1 MAPLTDQEIYKK
13 VASNPQGHRPD
24 ADYYGDVLYLVYVS
38 EMHGRPLSKGPQHFR
53 ALLFEDP
60 IQMDAVASAHA
71 RQDYTDI
78 RSDVSLLSMRAIAF
92 NVSNTP
98 VHNTPPQ
105 APSLSKAE
113 TFSQAIKAFL
123 DTIRESIRKLAKGDV
138 GLPAWHPPKRT
149 PSTYASFLE
158 DLHLPC
164 TTEHPHSPSLLLHKL
179 GDLTDETEARA
190 CLDMIF
196 RKQVT
201 YLCNVAGAGKTRLL
215 LEGLTLHWGFFF
227 TLHKTSWGVGSSDWT
242 RALSWIEHE
251 SDFSVTIP
259 SPRGSADKD
268 STYKKRLKSNEAIV
282 QRRVLA
288 VLLARLLVFKLFVDC
303 LPPNPTAKEESKYR
317 KRWVSLQVDPGLLPS
332 HYKRD
337 IFCELT
343 ELILEHIPD
352 AETTATLL
360 HPRVK
365 QAIADVLPVKPG
377 QPVTG
382 PLRDQDFFFVVDE
395 AQYAAHDLKDAFRA
409 SPSLNKS
416 GDAQSEPEH
425 RPLLRQIL
433 HALLEDCHSRPV
445 HPIPTG
451 TSISQADFLHAIK
464 SVYGKAMPQK
474 TARYTGGIHTEKD
487 VQVFAARMLPPNYL
501 STISG
506 QRLVQR
512 MFKWLPGRFRL
523 MARFLTYVLQDGL
536 RSPHRLLDSFVY
548 AYTKGYEPSDGA
560 DMTATEK
567 DIPVAKI
574 QQNGDEQIDFDS
586 IDHDKHIQTMV
597 SNVARPLVFEYIM
610 KSTKKTFVTE
620 ESSPLLVQLGFARY
634 STPDNSSAKLGLP
647 KEATIDEPVI
657 ILRLAKWLNKNVDQS
672 FYHYYAS
679 NLKLNE
685 ADGSNNGWE
694 NYTAHCLIRL
704 FSESPSVPLRDLFSP
719 LRTAADNKFPELM
732 EQTAQIVRVF
742 RSGKTVRPYCMWGAV
757 HDNYNPHVTR
767 AEGES
772 IHSRVP
778 DLCLGDTVRT
788 EGADSTSEA
797 APAPK
802 KKYDQTISWLENT
815 STSIFFPDTNFGPD
829 LMFVLRLQDGTFCW
843 LAVQCKLV
851 TPQTLGY
858 KVPDEAIEAALHSV
872 TPRNFFIS
880 KKREV
885 ASKFEPERNQRA
897 LDALKALPHRTS
909 LAGEFSCIRAVALF
923 PGKVKLEKNAYQ
935 DWDDHP
941 LVELNFGHLRPAVR
955 NLEPKQVLDNH
966 ERAKFKEAR
975 DNVAIESAKK
985 REERKRKKGKKDQ
998 KDQKEKTESTFAA
1011 MAVKQAVG
1019 KTLGRPQSPARRS
1032 RSRSIFT
1039 LFDAGSDRTI
1049 PGLYQ
1054 ALDDFEPNWPAHA
1067 PLAPQREPVVLPTL
1081 DESVA
1086 DSATVASGPP
1096 LTESEYTSDS
1106 RASASYPPS
1115 SVMSPSQH
1123 ASGMAPASHS
1133 SPGGSG
1139 VAPLTQQNLTQLQ
1152 ATSSHDVHTTMSAM
1166 LPPPPPTRHRS
1177 AASTSTKRSA
1187 AASDDADTV
1196 SSFTITNPPAQGTAG
1211 ATRAPFRR
1219 PPRFTSFAN
1228 RQEGGVCAQVVLHV
1242 AGAGDGGLLSVVGWY
1257 IGSGHGIGSR
1267 GRQRRRRQR
1276 PRCPRSSGKTDGRSA
1291 GVRSRRS

>member
-38 EMHGRPLSKGPQHFR
+38 EMHGRPPSKGPQHFR

-78 RSDVSLLSMRAIAF
+78 RSDVSLLSMRNIAF
-92 NVSNTP
+92 NVSNAP
-98 VHNTPPQ
+98 VHNIPPQ

-113 TFSQAIKAFL
+113 TFNQAIKAFL
-123 DTIRESIRKLAKGDV
+123 DTIRESIRRLAKGDV
-138 GLPAWHPPKRT
+138 SLPAWHPPKRT

-259 SPRGSADKD
+259 SPRGSPDKD

-288 VLLARLLVFKLFVDC
+288 VLLARLLVFELFVDC

-365 QAIADVLPVKPG
+365 QAIAAVLPVKPG

-409 SPSLNKS
+409 SPTLNKS

-487 VQVFAARMLPPNYL
+487 VQVFATRMLPPNYL

-586 IDHDKHIQTMV
+586 IDHDKRIQTMV
-597 SNVARPLVFEYIM
+597 SDVVRPLVFEYIM
-610 KSTKKTFVTE
+610 KSTKKTFVSDE
-620 ESSPLLVQLGFARY
+620 CSPLLVQLGFARY

-672 FYHYYAS
+672 FYHYYAT

-704 FSESPSVPLRDLFSP
+704 FSESPSVPLRDIFRP

-742 RSGKTVRPYCMWGAV
+742 RSGKTVRPFCMWGAV
-757 HDNYNPHVTR
+757 HDNYDPHVTR

-829 LMFVLRLQDGTFCW
+829 LIFVLRLQDGTFCW

-851 TPQTLGY
+851 TPKTLGY

-880 KKREV
+880 KNREV
-885 ASKFEPERNQRA
+885 AVKFEPERNKKA

-923 PGKVKLEKNAYQ
+923 PGKVKLENNAYQ

-941 LVELNFGHLRPAVR
+941 LVELNFGHLRCAVR

-975 DNVAIESAKK
+975 DNVTIESAKK
-985 REERKRKKGKKDQ
+985 REKRKDKKGK

-1032 RSRSIFT
+1032 RSRSILT
-1039 LFDAGSDRTI
+1039 LYDAVSARSI
-1049 PGLYQ
+1049 PGLHQ

-1067 PLAPQREPVVLPTL
+1067 SLAPQCEPVVLPTL

-1123 ASGMAPASHS
+1123 ASGMASASHS
-1133 SPGGSG
+1133 SSGGSG

-1177 AASTSTKRSA
+1177 AA
-1187 AASDDADTV
+1187 DCE
-1196 SSFTITNPPAQGTAG
+1196 PPARATAAGWRGT
-1211 ATRAPFRR
+1211 TRAPLRR
-1219 PPRFTSFAN
+1219 PPRYTSFAD
-1228 RQEGGVCAQVVLHV
+1228 REDRGVCAQVALHV
-1242 AGAGDGGLLSVVGWY
+1242 VGAGDDGLLNVNG
-1257 IGSGHGIGSR
+1257 ILTEGSLWLTDVNTSLRSHSSWMVNLTLMSSR
-1267 GRQRRRRQR
+1267 L
-1276 PRCPRSSGKTDGRSA
+1276 
-1291 GVRSRRS
+1291 VRT